1 MNDPIPAQS
10 SCGMSFA
17 DKSSLYREVLAID
30 PASRIFLPYARM
42 LAAEGLHEEAAE
54 VLAKGLAECP
64 EFLEA
69 RLFLIEVLAFLGRDS
84 AASVEASGIIEAL
97 SASPSFWKV
106 WSRFPG
112 VRADQASMLLFL
124 SACMNSGT
132 PLSLADVVEAGIRSV
147 SSSPAEMPSRMDKRI
162 SQSSASSP
170 VPAPASETQ
179 AASAV
184 SGTESSPAA
193 PSQREEP
200 LMPWYALDEVPD
212 DDDLPDDEPPAGSGE
227 FPPPASVP
235 AGKTSLRTRT
245 MAMLLEEQGAPDE
258 AAGIYRELLSA
269 SSSPEER
276 AELAA
281 RIENLAQD
289 ASVQAAPQP
298 QLVSILEKLAE
309 RLETRSRA

>member
-1 MNDPIPAQS
+1 MSEILPPPS
-10 SCGMSFA
+10 SGGMSFA
-17 DKSSLYREVLAID
+17 DKASLYREVLAID

-42 LAAEGLHEEAAE
+42 LAAEGMHDEAADI
-54 VLAKGLAECP
+54 LTRGLAACP

-69 RLFLIEVLAFLGRDS
+69 RLFLIEVLHFLGRDN
-84 AASVEASGIIEAL
+84 AASVEAAGIIEAL

-112 VRADQASMLLFL
+112 VRADQSAMLLFL
-124 SACMNSGT
+124 SACMSSEA

-147 SSSPAEMPSRMDKRI
+147 SSAETLPGREKPAHEVQVPASPDTAP
-162 SQSSASSP
+162 QTSP
-170 VPAPASETQ
+170 TPQPAPASTADDQ
-179 AASAV
+179 
-184 SGTESSPAA
+184 
-193 PSQREEP
+193 
-200 LMPWYALDEVPD
+200 LLPWYALDEVPD
-212 DDDLPDDEPPAGSGE
+212 DDDLPDDEPPARPEEDVTS
-227 FPPPASVP
+227 SITT

-245 MAMLLEEQGAPDE
+245 MAMLLEEQGASDE
-258 AAGIYRELLSA
+258 AAGIYRELLNA

-281 RIENLAQD
+281 RIENLAQETPAPA
-289 ASVQAAPQP
+289 ASQP